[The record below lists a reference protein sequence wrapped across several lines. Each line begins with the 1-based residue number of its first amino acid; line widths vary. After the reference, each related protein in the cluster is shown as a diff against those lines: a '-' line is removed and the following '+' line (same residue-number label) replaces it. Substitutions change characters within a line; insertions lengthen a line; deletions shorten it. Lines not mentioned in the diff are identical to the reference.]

1 MGFRTPGLNNDAH
14 ATNFQTFG
22 RTNPKFRCRRYGHLD
37 RLLNAA
43 MARRNAIL
51 DDIERY
57 DYLFYVP
64 LALSVV
70 VEEVHELGNGH
81 ANESQGTHAQFSEA
95 APALAPPQGGQ
106 S

>member
-1 MGFRTPGLNNDAH
+1 MKSLLSSGCELIDA
-14 ATNFQTFG
+14 ASG
-22 RTNPKFRCRRYGHLD
+22 GHVVTV
-37 RLLNAA
+37 
-43 MARRNAIL
+43 